1 MADVGPGRPKD
12 RPAAGWAPLV
22 RLLAKTLL
30 LLLVLNA
37 AVLPFDSVAYA
48 GRLSLYN
55 SLVPGRL
62 RLPYADDPARAF
74 NVSATQ
80 LDALFRSHVLS
91 GAAVGADELRVVV
104 LGDSS
109 VWGFR
114 LGPQETLAARL
125 NHLGLRAGDRTLTF
139 YNVGYPT
146 MSLAKDLLLLRRAL
160 EYRPEVIVWLVT
172 LESFPVQLQAVSPI
186 VRFNRR
192 EAQAALTQSGVDPS
206 RYLPRADEMEWW
218 TNTLAGRRRELA
230 ELFRLQV
237 FGLMWAATGID
248 YDAGAVFA
256 ARAEDMEPDP
266 TFHGQSPGPWP
277 ESALAWDLLEAG
289 IRAAGDTPILIVN
302 EPTFVSHGANSDVRY
317 SFLYPRWAFDSYRS
331 EWAARCLTQGW
342 TCIDLWDALP
352 GEAFTDSA
360 VHYNPAGAETLAG
373 LLADAILT
381 MAARLEPVP

>member
-1 MADVGPGRPKD
+1 MEGKAS
-12 RPAAGWAPLV
+12 AWMQLT

-30 LLLVLNA
+30 LLLVLNT
-37 AVLPFDSVAYA
+37 AVLPFDSIASA

-62 RLPYADDPARAF
+62 RLPYADDPSRAF
-74 NVSATQ
+74 NVSVTQ
-80 LDALFRSHVLS
+80 LDALFRSHVIS
-91 GAAVGADELRVVV
+91 GGAARPDELRVVV

-114 LGPQETLAARL
+114 LSPLEALAAQL
-125 NHLGLRAGDRTLTF
+125 NQLGLTAGGRTLSF

-160 EYRPEVIVWLVT
+160 EYRPEVIVWVVT
-172 LESFPVQLQAVSPI
+172 LESFPAELQAVSPL
-186 VRFNRR
+186 VRFNRS
-192 EAQAALTQSGVDPS
+192 EAEAALTQSGVDPS

-248 YDAGAVFA
+248 YDAEAVFDP
-256 ARAEDMEPDP
+256 RAEDLEPDP
-266 TFHGQSPGPWP
+266 TFHGLGPGPWP
-277 ESALAWDLLEAG
+277 ESALAWDILEAG
-289 IRAAGDTPILIVN
+289 VRAAGDIPILIVN

-317 SFLYPRWAFDSYRS
+317 NFLYPRWAFDSYRR
-331 EWAARCLTQGW
+331 EMADRCRDQGW
-342 TCIDLWDALP
+342 TCLDLWDALP

-360 VHYNPAGAETLAG
+360 VHYNPAGAETLAE
-373 LLADAILT
+373 LMAEAILNT
-381 MAARLEPVP
+381 AARLEPVP

>member
-1 MADVGPGRPKD
+1 VT
-12 RPAAGWAPLV
+12 
-22 RLLAKTLL
+22 KTLL

-37 AVLPFDSVAYA
+37 AVLPFDSVASA

-91 GAAVGADELRVVV
+91 APALQDEMRVIV

-114 LGPQETLAARL
+114 LGPQVTLAAQL
-125 NHLGLRAGDRTLTF
+125 NQLGLKAGGRSLSF
-139 YNVGYPT
+139 YNLGYPT

-172 LESFPVQLQAVSPI
+172 LESFPVELQADSPL
-186 VRFNRR
+186 VRFNRG
-192 EAQAALTQSGVDPS
+192 EAQAALTQSGIDPF
-206 RYLPRADEMEWW
+206 RYLSREDETQWW

-248 YDAGAVFA
+248 YDADAVFA
-256 ARAEDMEPDP
+256 PRAEDLESDP
-266 TFHGQSPGPWP
+266 TFHGQGPGPWP
-277 ESALAWDLLEAG
+277 ESALAWDILEAG
-289 IRAAGDTPILIVN
+289 VRAAGDVPILIVN

-317 SFLYPRWAFDSYRS
+317 NFLYPRWAFDSYRS
-331 EWAARCLTQGW
+331 EMTDRCRSQGW
-342 TCIDLWDALP
+342 TCLDLWDVLP

-360 VHYNPAGAETLAG
+360 VHYNPAGAETLAE
-373 LLADAILT
+373 LLADSILET
-381 MAARLEPVP
+381 APRLEPVP

>member
-1 MADVGPGRPKD
+1 VAEAAPARPKE
-12 RPAAGWAPLV
+12 RPAAAWTPLG
-22 RLLAKTLL
+22 RLVVKTVL

-37 AVLPFDSVAYA
+37 AVLPFDVVASA

-74 NVSATQ
+74 NVSVTQ

-91 GAAVGADELRVVV
+91 APARQEEMRVIV

-114 LGPQETLAARL
+114 LGPQETLAAQL
-125 NHLGLRAGDRTLTF
+125 NHLGLRAGGRTVSF

-146 MSLAKDLLLLRRAL
+146 MSLTKDLLLLRRAL
-160 EYRPEVIVWLVT
+160 DYRPDVIVWLVT
-172 LESFPVQLQAVSPI
+172 LESFPVELQAVSPL

-192 EAQAALTQSGVDPS
+192 EARAALTQSGVDPS
-206 RYLPRADEMEWW
+206 RYLPTAEESEWW
-218 TNTLAGRRRELA
+218 TNTVAGRRRELA

-248 YDAGAVFA
+248 YDADAAFA
-256 ARAEDMEPDP
+256 LRAEDLESDP
-266 TFHGQSPGPWP
+266 TFHGQGPGSWP
-277 ESALAWDLLEAG
+277 ESALAWDILEAG
-289 IRAAGDTPILIVN
+289 IRAAGDIPILIVN
-302 EPTFVSHGANSDVRY
+302 EPTFVSHGANSDMRY
-317 SFLYPRWAFDSYRS
+317 NFLYPRWAFDSYRS
-331 EWAARCLTQGW
+331 EITDRCRAQGW
-342 TCIDLWDALP
+342 TCLDLWDALP

-360 VHYNPAGAETLAG
+360 VHYNPAGAETLAE
-373 LLADAILT
+373 LLADSILET
-381 MAARLEPVP
+381 ATRLEPVP

>member
-1 MADVGPGRPKD
+1 MEGKAS
-12 RPAAGWAPLV
+12 AWMQLT

-30 LLLVLNA
+30 LLLVLNT
-37 AVLPFDSVAYA
+37 AVLPFDSIASA

-62 RLPYADDPARAF
+62 RLPYADDPSRAF
-74 NVSATQ
+74 NVSVTQ
-80 LDALFRSHVLS
+80 LDALFRSHVIS
-91 GAAVGADELRVVV
+91 GGAARPDELRVVV

-114 LGPQETLAARL
+114 LSPLEALAAQL
-125 NHLGLRAGDRTLTF
+125 NQLGLTAGGRTLSF

-160 EYRPEVIVWLVT
+160 EYRPEVIVWVVT
-172 LESFPVQLQAVSPI
+172 LESFPAELQAVSPL
-186 VRFNRR
+186 VRFNRS
-192 EAQAALTQSGVDPS
+192 EAEAALTQSGVDPS

-248 YDAGAVFA
+248 YDADAVFA
-256 ARAEDMEPDP
+256 PRAEDLESDP
-266 TFHGQSPGPWP
+266 TFHGQGPGPWP
-277 ESALAWDLLEAG
+277 ESALAWDILEAG
-289 IRAAGDTPILIVN
+289 VRAAGDVPILIVN

-317 SFLYPRWAFDSYRS
+317 NFLYPRWAFDSYRS
-331 EWAARCLTQGW
+331 EMTDRCRSQGW
-342 TCIDLWDALP
+342 TCLDLWDVLP

-360 VHYNPAGAETLAG
+360 VHYNPAGAETLAE
-373 LLADAILT
+373 LLADSILET
-381 MAARLEPVP
+381 APRLEPVP

>member
-1 MADVGPGRPKD
+1 M
-12 RPAAGWAPLV
+12 

-91 GAAVGADELRVVV
+91 GAAAPRDDVRVVV

-114 LGPQETLAARL
+114 LGPQETLAAHL
-125 NHLGLRAGDRTLTF
+125 NHLSLRAGGRALSF

-172 LESFPVQLQAVSPI
+172 LESFPVELQGVSPL
-186 VRFNRR
+186 VRFNRK
-192 EAQAALTQSGVDPS
+192 EAQAALTQSGVDPY
-206 RYLPRADEMEWW
+206 RYLPREDEAAWW
-218 TNTLAGRRRELA
+218 TNTLAGRRREMA

-248 YDAGAVFA
+248 YDAGAVFP
-256 ARAEDMEPDP
+256 ARAEDLEPDP
-266 TFHGQSPGPWP
+266 TFHGQSRGPWP

-317 SFLYPRWAFDSYRS
+317 NFLYPRWAFDSYRR
-331 EWAARCLTQGW
+331 EWAARCRTQGW
-342 TCIDLWDALP
+342 NCIDLWDALP

-360 VHYNPAGAETLAG
+360 VHYNPAGAETLAE
-373 LLADAILT
+373 LMADAILT
-381 MAARLEPVP
+381 TAARIEPVP

>member
-1 MADVGPGRPKD
+1 MG
-12 RPAAGWAPLV
+12 RPAAAWTPLA

-37 AVLPFDSVAYA
+37 AVLPFDSVASA

-74 NVSATQ
+74 NVSVTQ

-91 GAAVGADELRVVV
+91 GAAARPDELRVVV

-114 LGPQETLAARL
+114 LGPQETVSAQL
-125 NHLGLRAGDRTLTF
+125 NHLGLRSGSRTLSF

-146 MSLAKDLLLLRRAL
+146 MSLAKDFLLLRRAL
-160 EYRPEVIVWLVT
+160 EYRPDVIVWLIT
-172 LESFPVQLQAVSPI
+172 LESFPAELQAASPL
-186 VRFNRR
+186 VRFNRG
-192 EAQAALTQSGVDPS
+192 EAQAALIQSGIDPY
-206 RYLPRADEMEWW
+206 RYLSREDETEWW

-230 ELFRLQV
+230 EVFRLQV

-248 YDAGAVFA
+248 YDADAVFA
-256 ARAEDMEPDP
+256 PRAEDLEPDP
-266 TFHGQSPGPWP
+266 TFHGQGPGPWP
-277 ESALAWDLLEAG
+277 ESALAWDILEAG
-289 IRAAGDTPILIVN
+289 IRAAGDIPILIVN

-317 SFLYPRWAFDSYRS
+317 NFLYPRWAFDSYRR
-331 EWAARCLTQGW
+331 EWAARCRAQGW
-342 TCIDLWDALP
+342 TCLDLWDALP

-360 VHYNPAGAETLAG
+360 VHYNPAGAETLAEVMSK
-373 LLADAILT
+373 AILET
-381 MAARLEPVP
+381 AVRIEPVP